1 MPWIPE
7 EEIKRARE
15 ITAIEYLKKYQPNR
29 LKKTSARN
37 EWELTDHDSFK
48 INEQTSQWHWK
59 SRDIGGTSALNFLIH
74 VDGCSFLEAVQMLK
88 DEYPTYIP
96 PPVEAKPKK
105 PFVLPTASPDCRRV
119 FRYLKER
126 GISGEVLQR
135 CVHLGIL
142 YESLPYHNAVFIGRD
157 ENQVARYAFL
167 RGIYDASGKSFKME
181 QAGSEKAYAFC
192 VPAKS
197 GCRRVAVYEACVDVL
212 AHMTLEQRQGSRD
225 KYRLELGGISAPKE
239 GQSQRSMK
247 KPQALEHFL
256 SQHPEITEIEVCTD
270 NDFAGRWAC
279 EHIRKA
285 YEGSYRIIENLPEIE
300 GATGQTWQKWLPVHR
315 RNGRI
320 GKRGDALKDKI
331 EVEMLSPLMAE
342 FIPDYSD
349 IVDLDDAEPLEGPD
363 LVQYQT
369 SIAEKVDEINRLGM
383 PDNQPCN
390 LIDYFDQ
397 NKDIK
402 EKVERITM
410 AVKEQEGV
418 LYGCANLTLRENL
431 TPEEYRMVGQY
442 LRGQYSDGWGE
453 SLEQRE
459 IKVDGGELYL
469 HFYVGAGSDFLI
481 QMKAPENGVQ
491 EKQPEQKPSRPEL
504 KLLGHD
510 GNIFSILGDAA
521 RLLRRAGM
529 SEQANEMADR
539 VHKSSNYYEALGIIS
554 EYVETELSDHRE
566 QPRTPR
572 KETLKKE
579 DTCR

>member
-29 LKKTSARN
+29 LKKSSARN

-48 INEQTSQWHWK
+48 INELTSQWHWK

-105 PFVLPTASPDCRRV
+105 PFVLPTTSPDCRRV

-192 VPAKS
+192 VPAKP

-225 KYRLELGGISAPKE
+225 KYRLELCGISAPKE

-285 YEGSYRIIENLPEIE
+285 YEGNYQIIENLPEIE
-300 GATGQTWQKWLPVHR
+300 GADWA
-315 RNGRI
+315 
-320 GKRGDALKDKI
+320 D
-331 EVEMLSPLMAE
+331 MA
-342 FIPDYSD
+342 
-349 IVDLDDAEPLEGPD
+349 
-363 LVQYQT
+363 
-369 SIAEKVDEINRLGM
+369 K
-383 PDNQPCN
+383 
-390 LIDYFDQ
+390 
-397 NKDIK
+397 
-402 EKVERITM
+402 M
-410 AVKEQEGV
+410 A
-418 LYGCANLTLRENL
+418 AR
-431 TPEEYRMVGQY
+431 TPEKRQNREAR
-442 LRGQYSDGWGE
+442 WC
-453 SLEQRE
+453 LER
-459 IKVDGGELYL
+459 
-469 HFYVGAGSDFLI
+469 
-481 QMKAPENGVQ
+481 
-491 EKQPEQKPSRPEL
+491 
-504 KLLGHD
+504 
-510 GNIFSILGDAA
+510 
-521 RLLRRAGM
+521 
-529 SEQANEMADR
+529 
-539 VHKSSNYYEALGIIS
+539 
-554 EYVETELSDHRE
+554 
-566 QPRTPR
+566 
-572 KETLKKE
+572 
-579 DTCR
+579 